1 MATGGG
7 STSGATVPSSGTTIP
22 ATAVVPAWEAE
33 IVSLT
38 WKQGGAAS
46 VRAARVDSGA
56 AATIPTP
63 HWEDGATIEEEDS
76 PTNYHYNTG
85 SRRAGVVLVKAAG
98 RDDAELE
105 VVINVRRSDGITA
118 ASGTLKT
125 RLGKMVRSSSAG
137 KSAKASDY
145 LTLEGNCPTAVGTHT
160 ITIKTTN
167 LPETVEAY
175 EDDCTWQMTIGSAA
189 PINLK
194 KAGATDNQKTRLEVY
209 AILATPPAF
218 YTQGVWVEALRF
230 LFKDVRVFGNKTI
243 GTIAEKVTKH
253 LHTTHGM
260 TYDTESG
267 GANFLN
273 QRTRSFPILRY
284 IQKRGL
290 YSATPN
296 EVNCYDQAAA
306 VYCLCGAIGIEG
318 EILFMDPFGYIN
330 TINLVGV
337 GNCNNP
343 FFNNPGIPR
352 SSSIASPVVDT
363 ADANYPNR
371 TPFGNHA
378 FVRIGGNATIT
389 TGNKKTDHIL
399 DACARY
405 PGDGVLMAYARA
417 SIDITSTRNSAYF
430 SADYQINPGETS
442 DTAFVRCVNAFANNW
457 PIVRMVI

>member
-46 VRAARVDSGA
+46 IRAARVTIGA
-56 AATIPTP
+56 TNTVATIPTP

-76 PTNYHYNTG
+76 PDNYHFNTG
-85 SRRAGVVLVKAAG
+85 SRRAGVVLVKAVG

-105 VVINVRRSDGITA
+105 VVINVRRSVGITA

-125 RLGKMVRSSSAG
+125 RLGKMIRSSAT
-137 KSAKASDY
+137 ASDY

-175 EDDCTWQMTIGSAA
+175 EDNCTWQMTIGSAA

-194 KAGATDNQKTRLEVY
+194 KAGATENQKTRLEVY

-218 YTQGVWVEALRF
+218 YTQGVWIEALRF
-230 LFKDVRVFGNKTI
+230 LFKDAKVFGNKTI

-260 TYDTESG
+260 TYDTARG
-267 GANFLN
+267 GANFLGGGNFNSLSFYLFRYLKKEGYITPSAPN
-273 QRTRSFPILRY
+273 Q
-284 IQKRGL
+284 
-290 YSATPN
+290 
-296 EVNCYDQAAA
+296 VNCYDQASAA
-306 VYCLCGAIGIEG
+306 QVFCGTLGIETQW
-318 EILFMDPFGYIN
+318 IFMDPFGYIN
-330 TINLVGV
+330 TIDLVGI

-343 FFNNPGIPR
+343 FFG
-352 SSSIASPVVDT
+352 T
-363 ADANYPNR
+363 NR
-371 TPFGNHA
+371 TRAVIAAGSADYGSRTAFGNHA
-378 FVRIGGNATIT
+378 FARIGGNATIT

-399 DACARY
+399 DPCALY
-405 PGDGVLMAYARA
+405 PGNGVLMAYARV
-417 SIDITSTRNSAYF
+417 SIDQDTTFARNFGGYSINTTATPPETRDA
-430 SADYQINPGETS
+430 
-442 DTAFVRCVNAFANNW
+442 AFTRCVSSFSSVKTGIIRVVAS
-457 PIVRMVI
+457 